1 MGKVSTKEN
10 KNIYQLIREELRL
23 TRAEAA
29 EGIPGDPTNPPMAGI
44 PEYKLVKIEHG
55 TVTVQPEDVVA
66 MAERYNKPELR
77 NYYCC
82 NECRIGKLDTPKVGF
97 DTSVHEI
104 LVNMAVSLK
113 TINHEKI
120 RLMEI
125 LEDGK
130 VLADER
136 EDFDKIS
143 EELEHISMT
152 IEALQMWCEK
162 MKIDVKKNK

>member
-1 MGKVSTKEN
+1 MGKMSTKEN
-10 KNIYQLIREELRL
+10 KNIYQLIREELGL
-23 TRAEAA
+23 TRAEAT

-55 TVTVQPEDVVA
+55 TVTVQPEDVVI
-66 MAERYNKPELR
+66 MAKRYNKPELR

-82 NECRIGKLDTPKVGF
+82 HECEIGKKDAPNVPLDA
-97 DTSVHEI
+97 SVHEM
-104 LVNMAVSLK
+104 LVNMAVSLRAV
-113 TINHEKI
+113 NHDKI

-125 LEDGK
+125 LEDGA
-130 VLADER
+130 VLEEER

-143 EELEHISMT
+143 KELEHISMT

-162 MKIDVKKNK
+162 MKIDMKK

>member
-1 MGKVSTKEN
+1 MGKSSTKEN
-10 KNIYQLIREELRL
+10 KNIYQLIREELDL

-29 EGIPGDPTNPPMAGI
+29 EGIPGDPNNPPMAGI

-82 NECRIGKLDTPKVGF
+82 NECRIGKIDAPKVEFGA
-97 DTSVHEI
+97 SIHEI

-113 TINHEKI
+113 NLNHNKI

-130 VLADER
+130 VLEDEE
-136 EDFDKIS
+136 EDFEKIS

-152 IEALQMWCEK
+152 VEALQLWCEK
-162 MKIDVKKNK
+162 MKIDMKKTE